1 MSDAMGIKRQKA
13 KPVGRINM
21 TDHSKALALICENG
35 FMTVA
40 QLCEKLDVS
49 ESTARRILSRLSGEG
64 LILRVHGGAAPL
76 ERKEPEKTGMAARQN
91 LHLREKKM
99 IARKAS
105 EIITDGSTLILLGGT
120 NVAEL
125 CPFIA
130 HMHLTVITNSFLVF
144 NALQYSTTVSIIF
157 LGGLFNPKE
166 YEVGGFL
173 ANQNLQ
179 YIRAN
184 FLFMGAAAFD
194 EKSGFYTADPAIELY
209 LSCIEISNT
218 ICVLADSSKYLSSGV
233 VVTAK
238 PQQVDYLF
246 TDKGLP
252 QKAVQQFKSLGVEV
266 VVAPEEEISEE

>member
-1 MSDAMGIKRQKA
+1 MVIT
-13 KPVGRINM
+13 M
-21 TDHSKALALICENG
+21 TDKSKALALINENG
-35 FMTVA
+35 FTTVS
-40 QLCEKLDVS
+40 QLCKALSIS
-49 ESTARRILSRLSGEG
+49 ESTARRILTKLDQQG

-76 ERKEPEKTGMAARQN
+76 DRKEPEKMGMAARQN
-91 LHLREKKM
+91 LNRKEKVQ
-99 IARKAS
+99 IAKKAS
-105 EIITDGSTLILLGGT
+105 EIITEGSTLILLGGT

-125 CPFIA
+125 CPFIVD
-130 HMHLTVITNSFLVF
+130 MHLTVITNSFLVF
-144 NALQYSTTVSIIF
+144 NALQYSASVSIFF

-184 FLFMGAAAFD
+184 FLFMGAASFD
-194 EKSGFYTADPAIELY
+194 EKSGFSTADPAIELY
-209 LSCIEISNT
+209 LSCIEISDT
-218 ICVLADSSKYLSSGV
+218 ICVLADSSKYHSSGV

-252 QKAVQQFKSLGVEV
+252 QEAIQRFKGLGVNV
-266 VVAPEEEISEE
+266 VLADEAKEGQ